1 MFEVIV
7 LLVAA
12 HALFDYALQGDFMAK
27 AKNPAAP
34 IPGVPW
40 YQPMSAHCFI
50 HATAVYLIT
59 GTIVAGIFE
68 FVAHFVIDYMKC
80 TGNLSYNQDQ
90 FLHLA
95 CKAGYVL
102 ALVLVAA

>member
-1 MFEVIV
+1 MIV
-7 LLVAA
+7 LLLAA

-34 IPGVPW
+34 ILGVPW
-40 YQPMSAHCFI
+40 YQPMAAHCFI
-50 HATAVYLIT
+50 HATAVYFIT
-59 GTIVAGIFE
+59 GMVFAGIVE

-80 TGNLSYNQDQ
+80 TGKLTYNQDQ
-90 FLHLA
+90 YLHLA

-102 ALVLVAA
+102 ALALIAA